1 MKKILFGLGIL
12 SAGLIACQPAAE
24 TAKKEE
30 KKVQVAEAKP
40 AKPKKKESKRDKFL
54 RALAAQDKWQK
65 ACSNPTQIA
74 PQGYDVAKFI
84 EEMKATI
91 KYPADGK
98 IMGDWRKG
106 ESLALLKKEYKALY
120 GKKGG
125 SRKGNCY
132 ACHCGDPRIIACGNI
147 GPSLRG
153 YGKKGIDPKITY
165 ERIYNPWSQV
175 PCSTMFRFGYH
186 GLLTPEE
193 IAHIVAYLHDP
204 ESPINK

>member
-1 MKKILFGLGIL
+1 MKGKILFALFL
-12 SAGLIACQPAAE
+12 SAGVIACQPASQAAKQQEVKVAKAE
-24 TAKKEE
+24 TKT
-30 KKVQVAEAKP
+30 
-40 AKPKKKESKRDKFL
+40 KKKESKAEKF
-54 RALAAQDKWQK
+54 RKALAAQDKWQK
-65 ACSNPTQIA
+65 ACSNPVQIA
-74 PQGYDVAKFI
+74 PEGVDVAQFI
-84 EEMKATI
+84 KEMKATI
-91 KYPADGK
+91 KYPEDGNVV
-98 IMGDWRKG
+98 GDWRKG

-125 SRKGNCY
+125 SKKGNCY

-153 YGKKGIDPKITY
+153 YGNKGIDPKMTY

-193 IAHIVAYLHDP
+193 IADIVAYLHDP

>member
-1 MKKILFGLGIL
+1 MKKGFLATLLIGAGI
-12 SAGLIACQPAAE
+12 IACQPASQVA
-24 TAKKEE
+24 KEE
-30 KKVQVAEAKP
+30 SKKTVVTEQAK
-40 AKPKKKESKRDKFL
+40 SKRPSKEEKFL
-54 RALAAQDKWQK
+54 RALEAQDKWQQ
-65 ACSNPTQIA
+65 ACSNPIQLA
-74 PQGYDVAKFI
+74 PEGIDVAQFLK
-84 EEMKATI
+84 EMQATI

-98 IMGDWRKG
+98 LVGDWKKG
-106 ESLALLKKEYKALY
+106 ESLALLPEEYKALY
-120 GKKGG
+120 GQKGG

-153 YGKKGIDPKITY
+153 YGNKGMDPKLTY
-165 ERIYNPWSQV
+165 EKIYNPWSKN

-186 GLLTPEE
+186 GLLSPEE